1 MFLSQESTTPVV
13 GFALRKSGDFDSF
26 LPIMSRL
33 ASKLL
38 TWYQANQRTL
48 PWRGH
53 RSAYAVW
60 VSEIMLQQTRV
71 ETVIPY
77 FQKWMRLFPTVQ
89 TLATASEHDVLNA
102 WEGLGYYSRARNLHK
117 AAKIVADQ
125 YKGRIPRDPDE
136 LRKLPGIGRYTL
148 GAIAS
153 IAFGMDVPALDGNI
167 KRVYARIFDI
177 SEPVNSPAGE
187 KILWELAAKNLPEGM
202 AGDYNQALM
211 DLGATICVPK
221 NPRCL
226 ICPVMQL
233 CQARQNGTQN
243 QRPVKT
249 PKKDV
254 PHHVHAA
261 TVVIRQIGNPPHE
274 EVLLAQRPSQGLLG
288 GMWEFPNGRVNGDP
302 ARELPRAL
310 KSGYNLR
317 LRVLHPRRAHRRSP
331 APASQAGVRPMHVGS
346 AKLGVVQH
354 GYSHFSV
361 EVHVFRCELVSM
373 SSGTNLQWI
382 PLRKLDEYPMGR
394 IDRQI
399 ANMIAK

>member
-1 MFLSQESTTPVV
+1 MN
-13 GFALRKSGDFDSF
+13 
-26 LPIMSRL
+26 RL

-38 TWYQANQRTL
+38 DWYHANKRTL
-48 PWRGH
+48 PWRGYP
-53 RSAYAVW
+53 SAYAVW

-71 ETVIPY
+71 EAVIPY
-77 FQKWMRLFPTVQ
+77 FETWMRLFPTVQ
-89 TLATASEHDVLNA
+89 ALANASEQDVLNA

-117 AAKIVADQ
+117 AAKLVVDEYQ
-125 YKGRIPRDPDE
+125 GDLPRDLGE
-136 LRKLPGIGRYTL
+136 LRKLPGIGRYTM

-177 SEPVNSPAGE
+177 ETPVDSPAGE
-187 KILWELAAKNLPEGM
+187 KLLWDLADKNLPKGH

-226 ICPVMQL
+226 ICPVMKL

-249 PKKDV
+249 PKKEV
-254 PHHVHAA
+254 PHYVHAA
-261 TVVIRQIGNPPHE
+261 AVILQRGK
-274 EVLLAQRPSQGLLG
+274 VLLAQRPSRGLLG
-288 GMWEFPNGRVNGDP
+288 GMWEFPNGRVNGNP
-302 ARELPRAL
+302 AAGLPKVL
-310 KSGYNLR
+310 KTGYNLR
-317 LRVLHPRRAHRRSP
+317 LRVKRNQFTRKNEA
-331 APASQAGVRPMHVGS
+331 
-346 AKLGVVQH
+346 LGIVQH

-361 EVHVFRCELVSM
+361 TVHVFPCELLLM
-373 SSGTNLQWI
+373 PGETNLKWVS
-382 PLRKLDEYPMGR
+382 LNTLDEYPMGK

-399 ANMIAK
+399 AELITK